1 MILEKRKIAYAVL
14 IAIVS
19 FVAVLTACRWD
30 AWFVEPTET
39 GVEVIGNDTILTFGK
54 DSSLVKTY
62 LDSEGR
68 YCCRRVADT
77 LFAVRRIL
85 VLGDIQDRDDEQAQT
100 TNRLLRA
107 IVEREQPDVIL
118 QTGDLAERPLQSAWN
133 RVYAAFDSVGI
144 PLVSALGNH
153 EYHKGL
159 ASQTDVRSLYT
170 FPYFGHADV
179 RRSANAAITL
189 IADTLDVFI
198 LDSNRPLYD
207 LFSQSVWLKNAL
219 DSSTAIHKIVMTH
232 HPLRSSKTWFD
243 NIFVRLAFEEVIERH
258 NVQLVLAGH
267 EHCYMHYDGDYH
279 QIISHF
285 SAKEYGE
292 DERLGRHYLVIDV
305 VDGTMNVAVYD
316 ENKKIENIIIKKTT

>member
-1 MILEKRKIAYAVL
+1 MILDKRKIAYVVL
-14 IAIVS
+14 IAIVL
-19 FVAVLTACRWD
+19 FVAVLTVCRWD

-54 DSSLVKTY
+54 DPSLVKTY

-77 LFAVRRIL
+77 LCAMRRIL
-85 VLGDIQDRDDEQAQT
+85 VLGDIQDRDDGQAQT

-133 RVYAAFDSVGI
+133 RVYAAFDSVGV

-159 ASQTDVRSLYT
+159 ASRTDVRSLYT

-179 RRSANAAITL
+179 RRSANAVITL

-243 NIFVRLAFEEVIERH
+243 NLFVRLAFEEVIL
-258 NVQLVLAGH
+258 NGITCSWCSLDTNIAI
-267 EHCYMHYDGDYH
+267 C
-279 QIISHF
+279 I
-285 SAKEYGE
+285 
-292 DERLGRHYLVIDV
+292 
-305 VDGTMNVAVYD
+305 TMG
-316 ENKKIENIIIKKTT
+316 IIIR